1 MHSAAV
7 FHDDRSLHF
16 YFAAKCRSS
25 AFAFS
30 GHTDSRCR
38 LWWDSHIDSATGFA
52 FMGGPENAKGHQNLP
67 QFRANQ
73 TEPVPVWDDV
83 DDIQD
88 SVIVEVPV
96 SLATSVASDLKQ

>member
-1 MHSAAV
+1 
-7 FHDDRSLHF
+7 
-16 YFAAKCRSS
+16 
-25 AFAFS
+25 
-30 GHTDSRCR
+30 
-38 LWWDSHIDSATGFA
+38 
-52 FMGGPENAKGHQNLP
+52 MGGPENAKGHQNLP